1 MAHPTDYTSQV
12 AIPLPPDD
20 EIRKVVGESYDPDKA
35 LNVIKMFARDRRA
48 NLAARL
54 DRVWRSPTADFPP
67 GLAHGKRN
75 R

>member
-1 MAHPTDYTSQV
+1 MADPTHYTSQV

-35 LNVIKMFARDRRA
+35 LNVVKMFARDRRA
-48 NLAARL
+48 TL
-54 DRVWRSPTADFPP
+54 DRVLPGPTAELPA